1 MRPLLVI
8 VTVSP
13 LPAAPPAPPIASFSV
28 SPLLATPPEL
38 IAKISN
44 DVQAILRDPAVM
56 AEIERRGSIADPM
69 TPKRFSDFV
78 AAENKKWGEVA
89 RIANVKLD

>member
-1 MRPLLVI
+1 MI
-8 VTVSP
+8 
-13 LPAAPPAPPIASFSV
+13 APK
-28 SPLLATPPEL
+28 ATPPEL